1 MSRYR
6 IEESKRA
13 IGYYRVSTEGQGE
26 SGIGLEGQRIAVS
39 EYAHRTGR
47 TIIEAFQDVLSG
59 WGRDNLERR
68 PGLQSAIATAKARQ
82 VPIIVSDIDR
92 ISRQE
97 STIFDVSAQ
106 EGIVIISASH
116 GVMTSPEV
124 LASRAARAEYE
135 RTMISTRTREALQ
148 IKKKAGAKL
157 GNRTNLPEAQRK
169 GVASNIA
176 RREAIVVQIADVLV
190 GIEGHATLKAKDV
203 VEMLNGKGILTGHN
217 KRWTESAIRRPLREV
232 RKLLEQRELNEAY
245 RGNPDY
251 ARF

>member
-47 TIIEAFQDVLSG
+47 TILESFQDVLSG

-68 PGLQSAIATAKARQ
+68 PGLQSAIAAAKARR

-97 STIFDVSAQ
+97 STIFDISAQ

-124 LASRAARAEYE
+124 LASSAARAEYE

-148 IKKKAGAKL
+148 IKKRAGAKL
-157 GNRTNLPEAQRK
+157 GNRTNLPDAQRK
-169 GVASNIA
+169 GMASNIA
-176 RREAIVVQIADVLV
+176 RREAMVVQIADVLAGV
-190 GIEGHATLKAKDV
+190 DEHGTLKAKDV
-203 VEMLNGKGILTGHN
+203 VELLNSRGILTGHN
-217 KRWTESAIRRPLREV
+217 KRWTESAIRRPLRQA
-232 RKLLEQRELNEAY
+232 RKLLENRERKETY
-245 RGNPDY
+245 RDNPDFG
-251 ARF
+251 RF